1 MVYSKSPSAQSSK
14 KVPCPATGVKRSAT
28 FTAKALAVL
37 VSYPNLISEI
47 KSKEW
52 IKELSRPESI
62 LFLQVVEYFQ
72 TFPNSQVADLLSSLD
87 VDSASFIGSL
97 LSNNPLLEEKNSV
110 AYFQDCLKALKRTN
124 PIKRIV
130 ELKSILGEE
139 KLTEEDPWMAAKFT
153 EAPEATETVSTEVN
167 TNEVKVL

>member
-1 MVYSKSPSAQSSK
+1 MVA
-14 KVPCPATGVKRSAT
+14 
-28 FTAKALAVL
+28 
-37 VSYPNLISEI
+37 YPNLVSEI
-47 KSKEW
+47 KSKQW
-52 IKELSRPESI
+52 IQELSRPESI

-124 PIKRIV
+124 PRKRIV
-130 ELKSILGEE
+130 ELILGEE
-139 KLTEEDPWMAAKFT
+139 KLTEDETFELQQHLLSNLERLNEEDKKLLRDL
-153 EAPEATETVSTEVN
+153 SQN
-167 TNEVKVL
+167 